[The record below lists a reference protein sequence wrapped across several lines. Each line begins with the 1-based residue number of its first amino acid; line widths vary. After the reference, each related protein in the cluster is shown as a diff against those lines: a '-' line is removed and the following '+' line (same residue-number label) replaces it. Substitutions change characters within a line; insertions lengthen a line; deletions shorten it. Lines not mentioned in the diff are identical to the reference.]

1 MPNED
6 RMNWDDVDL
15 PSETITE
22 EDITGAEA
30 MGRVPPG
37 RYLCTCIESNPVS
50 RKAEGY
56 NYIAA
61 SLKWRVDK
69 AYEGDFEFA
78 ICHFRCRGIGV
89 HGTLYAM
96 TTIING

>member
-61 SLKWRVDK
+61 SLKWKVDK
-69 AYEGDFEFA
+69 AYEVRGEQIPEDKQDR
-78 ICHFRCRGIGV
+78 HWRPKNRC
-89 HGTLYAM
+89 
-96 TTIING
+96 